1 MNEYD
6 EILLKCKTVAEKENH
21 RITKKIEQ
29 AKKDAN
35 SIIKSK

>member
-1 MNEYD
+1 MNEYN
-6 EILLKCKTVAEKENH
+6 EILLKCKTVAEKE
-21 RITKKIEQ
+21 KIEQ